1 VSPSKDKPKPKPSA
15 QSRSGTLS
23 DSAPIVE
30 SPTRLP
36 FPVVGVGASAGGLEA
51 FTQLL
56 RALEPRLGMAFVL
69 VPHLDPSHES
79 AMSELLARATK
90 MPVLQ
95 VTDGTRVKADYVY
108 VIPPN
113 SEMTISQ
120 GVLQLATRTPA
131 LLHMPIDTFLRSLA
145 TDQSANAI
153 GIILSGTASD
163 GTLGLAAIKGEAG
176 ITFAQ
181 DSDSAKYDGMPNSAI
196 AAGCVD
202 FVLPPA
208 GIAAELARIRR
219 HPYIAETRDER
230 ADELP
235 PESSRNLAQVFQ
247 LLRQNSKVD
256 FSEYKPAT
264 IRRRVFRRMALR
276 KIEKLGDYVD
286 YLRQHR
292 EEIDSL
298 YQDILIN
305 VTSFFRN
312 PDAFESLK
320 QTVYPTILKA
330 RSPAEVVRVWVPG
343 CSTGEEAYSHA
354 IALIEHLTDVRSGL
368 SIQIF
373 GTDLSETAIQ
383 RARAGVYKDSIR
395 ADVSSTRLRRF
406 FNKTEEGYQISKS
419 IRDMCIF
426 ATQNVFDDPPFSRM
440 DLVSCRNVLIYMGPT
455 LQRRVIPVFHYALN
469 PSGFLMVGD
478 TEGLLGA
485 GAELFELVDKK
496 HKVYRKKLV
505 PSPVAFGFSLGH
517 YTRGQARR
525 DASVSAAKNQEAPK
539 LPPDLQREA
548 DRLLLAKY
556 VPAAVVVNEHL
567 DILQSRGHTGPYLEL
582 APGKASL
589 NLLKMLRPGLLFD
602 VQKAM
607 EHARKNHMT
616 VRREDLEFENN
627 GAIRVTNLEIIPFK
641 IPPNEH
647 HNFVIVF
654 EDASPESTQPA
665 KPKAIKAPEDRR
677 GKDKQIDQLKQELA
691 AAKEYL
697 QSIIE
702 AHEATN
708 EELQSANEEIQSGNE
723 ELQSTNEELQTSK
736 EELESANE
744 ELNTV
749 NDEMQHRNQQLTL
762 VNNDLTNLLNSVNI
776 PTVMLGPDLSIRRF
790 TPQAEKVLGFAAG
803 DVGRPITHLRSK
815 IKVPDLEQTLLDV
828 IHEIAPRQ
836 LEVEDAGGAWY
847 RLRITPYKTAEN
859 KIEGA
864 VLTLLDMSDI
874 KQSQEDVESQLALVE
889 QALREMPCGLAITEA
904 PSGKLL
910 RVSEYL
916 ETILG
921 QPLYPAANVS
931 EYTHFQGLHPN
942 GKPVQPEEWPMA
954 RALKGQAVNRKEIT
968 WARGDGRHVALTISS
983 APVSNRQG
991 RVVAIITLFFESA
1004 QSQQAQS

>member
-1 VSPSKDKPKPKPSA
+1 
-15 QSRSGTLS
+15 
-23 DSAPIVE
+23 
-30 SPTRLP
+30 
-36 FPVVGVGASAGGLEA
+36 
-51 FTQLL
+51 
-56 RALEPRLGMAFVL
+56 MAFVL

-79 AMSELLARATK
+79 AMSELLARTTK
-90 MPVLQ
+90 LPVQQ
-95 VTDGTRVKADYVY
+95 VTDGMRVKADHVY

-113 SEMTISQ
+113 SEMTISG
-120 GVLQLATRTPA
+120 GVLQLATRTQGLP
-131 LLHMPIDTFLRSLA
+131 HMPIDTFLRSLA
-145 TDQSANAI
+145 QDQGANAI
-153 GIILSGTASD
+153 GVILSGTASD
-163 GTLGLAAIKGEAG
+163 GTLGLAAIKGEDG

-181 DSDSAKYDGMPNSAI
+181 DSESAKYDGMPNSAV

-208 GIAAELARIRR
+208 GIAVELARIRR
-219 HPYIAETRDER
+219 HPYIADTRDER
-230 ADELP
+230 SGDLR
-235 PESSRNLAQVFQ
+235 PEGTRNLAQVFQ
-247 LLRQNSKVD
+247 LLRQTSKVD

-286 YLRQHR
+286 YLRRRR
-292 EEIDSL
+292 EEIDAL

-312 PDAFESLK
+312 PEAFESLK

-330 RSPAEVVRVWVPG
+330 RTPAEVVRIWVPG

-354 IALIEHLTDVRSGL
+354 IALIEHLSDVRSRH

-373 GTDLSETAIQ
+373 GTDLSEVAIQ
-383 RARAGVYKDSIR
+383 KARAGIYKDSIR

-440 DLVSCRNVLIYMGPT
+440 DLVSCRNVLIYMGPI
-455 LQRRVIPVFHYALN
+455 LQKRVIPVFHYALN
-469 PSGFLMVGD
+469 PTGFLMVGD

-485 GAELFELVDKK
+485 GAELFDLVDRK
-496 HKVYRKKLV
+496 HKIYRKKLV
-505 PSPVAFGFSLGH
+505 PSPVAFGFSMEH
-517 YTRGQARR
+517 YKGMRR
-525 DASVSAAKNQEAPK
+525 DATTSAIKSPEAPK
-539 LPPDLQREA
+539 LPADLQREA

-589 NLLKMLRPGLLFD
+589 NLLKMLRPGLLFEL
-602 VQKAM
+602 QRAM
-607 EHARKNHMT
+607 EGARKSHTT
-616 VRREDLEFENN
+616 VRRESIEFENN
-627 GAIRVTNLEIIPFK
+627 GDVRLTNVEIIPFRV
-641 IPPNEH
+641 PPNEH
-647 HNFVIVF
+647 QNFVIVF
-654 EDASPESTQPA
+654 EDVSPQTPRPVQ
-665 KPKAIKAPEDRR
+665 KPVSRVAPDRR
-677 GKDKQIDQLKQELA
+677 GKERQIAQLKEELS

-749 NDEMQHRNQQLTL
+749 NDEMQNRNQQLSL
-762 VNNDLTNLLNSVNI
+762 ANNDLTNLLNSVTF

-790 TPQAEKVLGFAAG
+790 TPQAEKVLGFSAS
-803 DVGRPITHLRSK
+803 DVGRPITHFKSK
-815 IKVPDLEQTLLDV
+815 IKAPDLEHTLLDV
-828 IHEIAPRQ
+828 IHDVVPQQMEIQ
-836 LEVEDAGGAWY
+836 DANNFWY
-847 RLRITPYKTAEN
+847 KLRITPYKTAEN

-864 VLTLLDMSDI
+864 VLTLMDISDI
-874 KQSQEDVESQLALVE
+874 KQSQEDLGNQLAQLE
-889 QALREMPCGLAITEA
+889 QVVKQVPCGLAITEA

-910 RVSEYL
+910 RVSSYL
-916 ETILG
+916 EGLLG
-921 QPLYPAANVS
+921 QPLYPATSVAD
-931 EYTHFQGLHPN
+931 YAHFQGLHPN
-942 GKPVQPEEWPMA
+942 GKPYQPDEWPMT
-954 RALKGQAVNRKEIT
+954 RALKGQAVNRKQIT
-968 WARGDGRHVALTISS
+968 WVRTDGTHVALNVSS
-983 APVSNRQG
+983 APVFNRTG
-991 RVVAIITLFFESA
+991 RVIAIVTLFFDSLQDHPA
-1004 QSQQAQS
+1004 

>member
-1 VSPSKDKPKPKPSA
+1 MSPSKDKPKAKPSA
-15 QSRSGTLS
+15 QNRIGVSS
-23 DSAPIVE
+23 DNAPIVE
-30 SPTRLP
+30 TPTRLP

-51 FTQLL
+51 ITQML

-79 AMSELLARATK
+79 AMSELLARATR

-95 VTDGTRVKADYVY
+95 VTDGTRVKADHVY

-113 SEMTISQ
+113 TEMTISQ
-120 GVLQLATRTPA
+120 GVLQLATRTPS

-181 DSDSAKYDGMPNSAI
+181 DSDSAKYDGMPNSAV

-208 GIAAELARIRR
+208 RIAAELARIRR
-219 HPYIAETRDER
+219 HPYIAETRDEK
-230 ADELP
+230 AEELP
-235 PESSRNLAQVFQ
+235 PESNRNLAQAFQ
-247 LLRQNSKVD
+247 LLRQTNKVD

-276 KIEKLGDYVD
+276 KIEKLGDYVH

-292 EEIDSL
+292 EEIDAL

-320 QTVYPTILKA
+320 QVVYPTILKA
-330 RSPAEVVRVWVPG
+330 RSPADVVRVWVPG

-354 IALIEHLTDVRSGL
+354 IALIEYLTDVRSAL

-373 GTDLSETAIQ
+373 GTDLSESAIQ

-440 DLVSCRNVLIYMGPT
+440 DLVSCRNVLIYMGPA
-455 LQRRVIPVFHYALN
+455 LQKRVIPVFHYALN
-469 PSGFLMVGD
+469 PTGFLMVGD

-485 GAELFELVDKK
+485 GAELFDLVDKK
-496 HKVYRKKLV
+496 HKIYRKKLV
-505 PSPVAFGFSLGH
+505 PSPVAFGFSMEH
-517 YTRGQARR
+517 YKGARR
-525 DASVSAAKNQEAPK
+525 DAAASAIKGPEAPK
-539 LPPDLQREA
+539 LPADLQREA

-589 NLLKMLRPGLLFD
+589 NLLKMLRPGLLFEL
-602 VQKAM
+602 QKAM
-607 EHARKNHMT
+607 EAARKTHTT
-616 VRREDLEFENN
+616 VRRENIEFENN
-627 GAIRVTNLEIIPFK
+627 GDARLTNIEIIPFRV
-641 IPPNEH
+641 PPNEH
-647 HNFVIVF
+647 QNFVIVF
-654 EDASPESTQPA
+654 EDVSSQTPRPVPA
-665 KPKAIKAPEDRR
+665 KPARRIEPDRR
-677 GKDKQIDQLKQELA
+677 GKDRQIAQLKEELA

-749 NDEMQHRNQQLTL
+749 NDEMQHRNQQLSL
-762 VNNDLTNLLNSVNI
+762 ANNDLTNLLNSVNI

-790 TPQAEKVLGFAAG
+790 TPQAKKAFGFTAG
-803 DVGRPITHLRSK
+803 DVGRPIVRVNLDINIPQFEHLMLQ
-815 IKVPDLEQTLLDV
+815 VM
-828 IHEIAPRQ
+828 HEIAPRQ
-836 LEVEDAGGAWY
+836 LEVQDAG
-847 RLRITPYKTAEN
+847 
-859 KIEGA
+859 
-864 VLTLLDMSDI
+864 
-874 KQSQEDVESQLALVE
+874 DV
-889 QALREMPCGLAITEA
+889 
-904 PSGKLL
+904 
-910 RVSEYL
+910 
-916 ETILG
+916 
-921 QPLYPAANVS
+921 
-931 EYTHFQGLHPN
+931 
-942 GKPVQPEEWPMA
+942 
-954 RALKGQAVNRKEIT
+954 
-968 WARGDGRHVALTISS
+968 
-983 APVSNRQG
+983 
-991 RVVAIITLFFESA
+991 
-1004 QSQQAQS
+1004 

>member
-1 VSPSKDKPKPKPSA
+1 MSPSKDKPKPKPGA

-95 VTDGTRVKADYVY
+95 VTDGTRVKADHVY

-131 LLHMPIDTFLRSLA
+131 LMHMPIDTFLRSLA

-153 GIILSGTASD
+153 GVILSGTASD

-219 HPYIAETRDER
+219 HPYIAETRYER

-292 EEIDSL
+292 EEVDSL

-320 QTVYPTILKA
+320 QTVYPTILRA

-354 IALIEHLTDVRSGL
+354 IALIEHLTDVRSAL

-406 FNKTEEGYQISKS
+406 FNKTEEGFQISKS

-440 DLVSCRNVLIYMGPT
+440 DLVSCRNVLIYMGPS

-469 PSGFLMVGD
+469 PTGFLMVGD

-496 HKVYRKKLV
+496 HKIYRKKLV
-505 PSPVAFGFSLGH
+505 PSPVAFGFSMGH
-517 YTRGQARR
+517 YRGQARK
-525 DASVSAAKNQEAPK
+525 DAPVSAAKNPETPK
-539 LPPDLQREA
+539 LPADLQREA

-589 NLLKMLRPGLLFD
+589 NLLKMLRSGLLFEL
-602 VQKAM
+602 QKAM
-607 EHARKNHMT
+607 DSARKNHLT
-616 VRREDLEFENN
+616 VRKEGLEFENN
-627 GAIRVTNLEIIPFK
+627 GDIRLTNVEIIPFK
-641 IPPNEH
+641 TPPNEH

-654 EDASPESTQPA
+654 EDASPESARPPQA
-665 KPKAIKAPEDRR
+665 KTVKRPELDRR

-790 TPQAEKVLGFAAG
+790 TPQAEKMLGFAAG
-803 DVGRPITHLRSK
+803 DVGRPITHIRSK

-836 LEVEDAGGAWY
+836 LEVQDAAGAWY

-864 VLTLLDMSDI
+864 VLTLLDASDL
-874 KQSQEDVESQLALVE
+874 KQSQEDLENQVALFG
-889 QALREMPCGLAITEA
+889 QALKQVPCGLAITEA

-910 RVSEYL
+910 SVSGYL
-916 ETILG
+916 EEILG
-921 QPLYPAANVS
+921 QPLYPATNVS
-931 EYTHFQGLHPN
+931 EYSHFQGLHPN
-942 GKPVQPEEWPMA
+942 GKPYQPEEWPMA
-954 RALKGQAVNRKEIT
+954 RALKGQAVNHKEIT
-968 WARGDGRHVALTISS
+968 WVRVDGSRVALTVSS
-983 APVSNRQG
+983 APVLSRQG
-991 RVVAIITLFFESA
+991 RVVAIVTLFFESA
-1004 QSQQAQS
+1004 QNHQAQS

>member
-1 VSPSKDKPKPKPSA
+1 M
-15 QSRSGTLS
+15 
-23 DSAPIVE
+23 
-30 SPTRLP
+30 
-36 FPVVGVGASAGGLEA
+36 
-51 FTQLL
+51 QLL

-90 MPVLQ
+90 SPVLQ
-95 VTDGTRVKADYVY
+95 VTDRMRVKADHVY

-113 SEMTISQ
+113 SEMTISG
-120 GVLQLATRTPA
+120 GVLQLATRTQGLP
-131 LLHMPIDTFLRSLA
+131 HMPIDTFLRSLA
-145 TDQSANAI
+145 ADQGANAI
-153 GIILSGTASD
+153 GVILSGTASD

-181 DSDSAKYDGMPNSAI
+181 DAESAKYDGMPNSAI

-208 GIAAELARIRR
+208 RIAVELARIRR
-219 HPYIAETRDER
+219 HPYISDTRDEKSE
-230 ADELP
+230 ELR
-235 PESSRNLAQVFQ
+235 PEGNRSLGQVFQ
-247 LLRQNSKVD
+247 LLRQTSKVD

-276 KIEKLGDYVD
+276 KIEKLGDYVE
-286 YLRQHR
+286 YLRHHR
-292 EEIDSL
+292 EEVEAL

-320 QTVYPTILKA
+320 GNSYPAILKA
-330 RSPAEVVRVWVPG
+330 RSPADVVRVWVPG

-354 IALIEHLTDVRSGL
+354 IALIEYLSDVRSQL

-373 GTDLSETAIQ
+373 GTDLSELAIQ
-383 RARAGVYKDSIR
+383 RARAGNYKDSIR

-406 FNKTEEGYQISKS
+406 FNKAEEGYQISKT

-440 DLVSCRNVLIYMGPT
+440 DLVSCRNVLIYMGPA
-455 LQRRVIPVFHYALN
+455 LQKRVVPVFHYALN
-469 PSGFLMVGD
+469 PTGFLMVGD

-485 GAELFELVDKK
+485 GAELFDLVDKK
-496 HKVYRKKLV
+496 HKIYRKKLV
-505 PSPVAFGFSLGH
+505 PSPVAFGFSMEH
-517 YTRGQARR
+517 YRGNARR
-525 DASVSAAKNQEAPK
+525 EAAATAAKGADTPK
-539 LPPDLQREA
+539 LPADLQREA

-556 VPAAVVVNEHL
+556 VPAAVVVNDHL
-567 DILQSRGHTGPYLEL
+567 DIMQTRGHTGPYLEL

-589 NLLKMLRPGLLFD
+589 NLLKMLRPGLLFEL
-602 VQKAM
+602 QKAL
-607 EHARKNHMT
+607 ENARKNHTT
-616 VRREDLEFENN
+616 VRKEGLEFENN
-627 GAIRVTNLEIIPFK
+627 GGVELANVEIIPFK
-641 IPPNEH
+641 VPPNDH
-647 HNFVIVF
+647 QNFVIVF
-654 EDASPESTQPA
+654 EDGASRASRPVPVRPLRQLPRDQ
-665 KPKAIKAPEDRR
+665 K
-677 GKDKQIDQLKQELA
+677 GKDRQLSQLKEELA

-749 NDEMQHRNQQLTL
+749 NDEMQHRNQQLSL

-790 TPQAEKVLGFAAG
+790 TPQAEKALGFSAG
-803 DVGRPITHLRSK
+803 DVGRPITHFKSK
-815 IKVPDLEQTLLDV
+815 IKAPDLEETLLDV
-828 IHEIAPRQ
+828 IHEVVPQQMEIQ
-836 LEVEDAGGAWY
+836 DANNVWH

-859 KIEGA
+859 KIDGA
-864 VLTLLDMSDI
+864 VLTLLDISDI
-874 KQSQEDVESQLALVE
+874 KQSQEDLANQLALLE
-889 QALREMPCGLAITEA
+889 QVLKQMPCGLVITEA

-910 RVSEYL
+910 RSSGYL
-916 ETILG
+916 ESVLG
-921 QPLYPAANVS
+921 QPLYPAAGVGD
-931 EYTHFQGLHPN
+931 YAHFQGLHPN
-942 GKPVQPEEWPMA
+942 GKPIQPDEWPMA
-954 RALKGQAVNRKEIT
+954 RALKGQAVNRKEISWVRT
-968 WARGDGRHVALTISS
+968 DGSHVPLMVSS
-983 APVSNRQG
+983 APVLGGKG
-991 RVVAIITLFFESA
+991 RVIAIVTLFFEPQEPPGSNA
-1004 QSQQAQS
+1004 